1 MDDRRQRRRYA
12 LVAGVLGVPG
22 AACAGAGATLL
33 VATAAWEGARW
44 PALLGLA
51 CWLAL
56 IAWAVLSW
64 RYLRRGREGLRAGR
78 WPFWDRSL
86 WALLI
91 LGLIAAGCML
101 AMSGLLVLGG
111 LMNGEPGMMAT
122 GALLLLFGPALMW
135 PVTLLLQARAGY

>member
-1 MDDRRQRRRYA
+1 MDEGRRRRRYA
-12 LVAGVLGVPG
+12 LVAGLLGVPG
-22 AACAGAGATLL
+22 AGCAGAGATLL
-33 VATAAWEGARW
+33 VGTAAWEGARW

-78 WPFWDRSL
+78 WLFWDRSL

-111 LMNGEPGMMAT
+111 LMNREPGMIAT
-122 GALLLLFGPALMW
+122 GAILLLFGPALMW